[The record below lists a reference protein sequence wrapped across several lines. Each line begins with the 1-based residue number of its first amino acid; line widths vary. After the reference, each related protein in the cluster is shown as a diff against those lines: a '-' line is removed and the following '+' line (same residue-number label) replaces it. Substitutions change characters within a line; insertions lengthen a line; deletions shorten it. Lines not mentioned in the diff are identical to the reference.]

1 MNTYERI
8 INILLEARFDMFIQD
23 RLDEKSEQA
32 RKNRAAVKAWQA
44 SGDYKPPESEKVGR
58 EEAKTS
64 NRARRAA
71 DISKPGSGEGAS
83 KLALMRRMGARKK

>member
-1 MNTYERI
+1 MNIYERI
-8 INILLEARFDMFIQD
+8 LNILLEARVDMFIQD

-32 RKNRAAVKAWQA
+32 RQNRAAVKAWQS
-44 SGDYKPPESEKVGR
+44 SGKYEKPESEKVGR
-58 EEAKTS
+58 QEAKTS

-83 KLALMRRMGARKK
+83 KLALMRRMRARS

>member
-1 MNTYERI
+1 MNVYERI
-8 INILLEARFDMFIQD
+8 LNILLEARVDMFIQD

-44 SGDYKPPESEKVGR
+44 SGKYESPKSEEVGK

-64 NRARRAA
+64 NIARRAA